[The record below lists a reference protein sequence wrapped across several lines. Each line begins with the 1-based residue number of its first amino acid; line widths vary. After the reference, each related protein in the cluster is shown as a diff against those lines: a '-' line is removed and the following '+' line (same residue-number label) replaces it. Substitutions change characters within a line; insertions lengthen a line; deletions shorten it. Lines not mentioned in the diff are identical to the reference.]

1 MLTLE
6 EVGRIIFNN
15 EYWKG
20 GNGGNFKAPYNNNAP
35 KPFEEAKQ
43 YRYICGVIQEFV
55 VMVDIDDETGI
66 MFGDSGNCT
75 FLISREALQKCD
87 FSEVEYDWQCC

>member
-1 MLTLE
+1 MPMVAGWVVIRFLCSIRRNTMTTE
-6 EVGRIIFNN
+6 
-15 EYWKG
+15 
-20 GNGGNFKAPYNNNAP
+20 NANVLLL
-35 KPFEEAKQ
+35 Q
-43 YRYICGVIQEFV
+43 L
-55 VMVDIDDETGI
+55 DIDDETGI